1 MGAWEKS
8 LDAAGIRDT
17 ALRADYTRQREVVV
31 RFKRDAYLAA
41 LLLLPRE
48 LLPHVVAATAFMH
61 TCDNLLDSGP
71 KEGRA
76 QAWEAWEREVRAGL
90 ADGADREADPGL
102 RALLHS
108 AAARPRLGEHVA
120 AYLDTAR
127 ADLDFTGFATEAD
140 HLRYVE
146 RYSLPAFL
154 LVACLLEPEGDAA
167 RAAFRTACRTYIDAA
182 QRLDFVNDL
191 AEDLA
196 AGRLTLPLET
206 LERFGVTRDDLRSA
220 RDTPATRELVAYVLG
235 QVRDGLAATHRLIPD
250 VPPVGRPLL
259 RALAGLDD
267 LTLTAARAEGAG
279 LLRGPVKASK
289 PGTAA
294 VLLREWVNA
303 RRGR

>member
-8 LDAAGIRDT
+8 LDAAGVRDA

-76 QAWEAWEREVRAGL
+76 QVWEAWEREVRAGL
-90 ADGADREADPGL
+90 ADGSAHPDL

-108 AAARPRLGEHVA
+108 AALRPRLGEQVD
-120 AYLDTAR
+120 AYLGTAR

-140 HLRYVE
+140 HRRYVE

-196 AGRLTLPLET
+196 TGRLTLPLET
-206 LERFGVTRDDLRSA
+206 LERFGVTRDDLEAA
-220 RDTPATRELVAYVLG
+220 RDTPATRELVAYVQQ
-235 QVRDGLAATHRLIPD
+235 QVRDGLAASRRLIAD

-259 RALAGLDD
+259 RALTGLDA

-279 LLRGPVKASK
+279 LLRGPAKASK